1 MNWSETFI
9 YDPKITA
16 ANRSI
21 NQIIPVSIALPPPPA
36 PTLQNPRSFSLE
48 LQNPKPEIKLK
59 CQSSRKEYKQGE
71 KTTRKAKFTKEMTEK
86 LEYVYNSHGHN
97 VPHIEGKCEP
107 GTIVQNGATGLKLV
121 S

>member
-1 MNWSETFI
+1 M
-9 YDPKITA
+9 
-16 ANRSI
+16 
-21 NQIIPVSIALPPPPA
+21 PPPPA
-36 PTLQNPRSFSLE
+36 PTLQNPRSFSSE
-48 LQNPKPEIKLK
+48 LQKPEIKLK
-59 CQSSRKEYKQGE
+59 CQPSRKEYKQGE

>member
-1 MNWSETFI
+1 M
-9 YDPKITA
+9 
-16 ANRSI
+16 
-21 NQIIPVSIALPPPPA
+21 PPPLA
-36 PTLQNPRSFSLE
+36 PTLQNPRSFSSK

-59 CQSSRKEYKQGE
+59 CQPSRKEYKQGE